1 MDDHKL
7 SHAVHTRNTL
17 KQRIVAQRELE
28 ENDPDLETIL
38 EDATDLNAMCVAIAL
53 SIRED
58 EAFAEGM
65 DALIEDMKRRKSRY
79 ERRASYKRKQIA
91 WAMQETGLTAIKSAG
106 VTLSLRKG
114 REKMLIDETILTDD
128 YRKSK
133 VTMVIDRDAIEA
145 AIEAGNLPAG
155 VTMANPEPVLSLLA
169 K

>member
-7 SHAVHTRNTL
+7 SFAVHTRNTL
-17 KQRIVAQRELE
+17 KQRIIAQRELE

-53 SIRED
+53 SARED
-58 EAFAEGM
+58 EASA
-65 DALIEDMKRRKSRY
+65 DALGTMIDHMKSRLQRL

-91 WAMQETGLTAIKSAG
+91 WAMQESGISGIKSPA

-114 REKMLIDETILTDD
+114 RPKMLIDETILTDD

-133 VTMVIDRDAIEA
+133 VTMVIDREAIEA
-145 AIEAGNLPAG
+145 AIEAGNTPAG